1 MAKKKKSS
9 NKGVKKSSS
18 SKGRS
23 SSSSSGKRQ
32 ERRFISQ
39 GGTNVM
45 LVRLLGALSAIALG
59 AGVWAYVYAKS
70 FAEDEKFRALP
81 SYLIAGGAVLLG
93 ITIWLG
99 TSGEAPLRVG
109 DPGIAVEKGETRR
122 MPWWCVQKITFE
134 SGTVA
139 LLVTGK
145 DEAGTD
151 WTFKVPLKSHAE
163 AAGWIIKEALDRIPR
178 RVDIPDETIDKLP
191 MAGEHAGTK
200 LLLEP
205 LQVVGKR
212 DAITG
217 KTISY
222 EPDARVCGRCERVYF
237 KRSVPKKCKCGNSLA
252 HMRPEGADADEESS
266 ESSEEES
273 ESRTSESSTE
283 ATSTSTS
290 TSTST
295 ETASS
300 KKIEA
305 AEAES

>member
-18 SKGRS
+18 TKAR
-23 SSSSSGKRQ
+23 SSGKRQ
-32 ERRFISQ
+32 ERRFVAQ
-39 GGTNVM
+39 AGTNTM

-59 AGVWAYVYAKS
+59 AGVWGYVYAKS
-70 FAEDEKFRALP
+70 FAEDEKFRAIP

-93 ITIWLG
+93 ITIWIG
-99 TSGEAPLRVG
+99 TSGDATMRVG
-109 DPGIAVEKGETRR
+109 DPGIALEKGELRR
-122 MPWWCVQKITFE
+122 MPWWCVEKITFE
-134 SGTVA
+134 SGSLV
-139 LLVTGK
+139 LMVTGK

-151 WTFKVPLKSHAE
+151 WAFKVPLKTHAE

-191 MAGEHAGTK
+191 SAGEHAGTK
-200 LLLEP
+200 VVLEP

-212 DAITG
+212 DALTG

-222 EPDARVCGRCERVYF
+222 EPDARVCARCERVYF

-252 HMRPEGADADEESS
+252 HMQPKDPAEDTESEESP
-266 ESSEEES
+266 EEEAS
-273 ESRTSESSTE
+273 ETRTSESTE
-283 ATSTSTS
+283 K
-290 TSTST
+290 
-295 ETASS
+295 ASS